1 MSINPQATAV
11 GTEQGSLQG
20 VIKKNIQDTFGPQGS
35 VAQTPLKF
43 CGQADSTKFGLVKF
57 GMERSPHAG
66 CCVKRFM
73 GGAHG
78 CCKGIKS
85 GKPFEREYIKAV
97 ERDIKEKGE
106 MPTLKPEVIEK
117 LKGMQIE
124 GEKHSEFD
132 RLQKLAKANASKK
145 PKVLLDKDGLS
156 ASDRRL
162 LTIQKKVIRV
172 ISAPFRWIKW
182 LALGFRE
189 DMINLWGKAKQ
200 LLTSRKP

>member
-1 MSINPQATAV
+1 MSINPQATAT

-20 VIKKNIQDTFGPQGS
+20 IIKKNIEDTFGPKGS
-35 VAQTPLKF
+35 VAQQQSLKF

-57 GMERSPHAG
+57 GMERNPHAG

-78 CCKGIKS
+78 CCAGIKS

-117 LKGMQIE
+117 LKGMPIE

-132 RLQKLAKANASKK
+132 RLQKLAQVHASQKPKK
-145 PKVLLDKDGLS
+145 PLLDKDGLS
-156 ASDRRL
+156 ASDKRL
-162 LTIQKKVIRV
+162 LTFKKKIMTV

-182 LALGFRE
+182 LAISFWE
-189 DMINLWGKAKQ
+189 DMKKLFAGRRVKG
-200 LLTSRKP
+200 

>member
-1 MSINPQATAV
+1 MSINPQASAA
-11 GTEQGSLQG
+11 GGEIGPIQG
-20 VIKKNIQDTFGPQGS
+20 VIKKNIQETFGPQAT
-35 VAQTPLKF
+35 VAQTPVKF

-97 ERDIKEKGE
+97 ERNIKEKGE

-132 RLQKLAKANASKK
+132 RLQKLAKAHASKK
-145 PKVLLDKDGLS
+145 PKALLDKEGLS

-162 LTIQKKVIRV
+162 LTIQKKIIRV

-182 LALGFRE
+182 LAVSFKA
-189 DMINLWGKAKQ
+189 DMINLWHKAKH
-200 LLTSRKP
+200 LLVSRRA